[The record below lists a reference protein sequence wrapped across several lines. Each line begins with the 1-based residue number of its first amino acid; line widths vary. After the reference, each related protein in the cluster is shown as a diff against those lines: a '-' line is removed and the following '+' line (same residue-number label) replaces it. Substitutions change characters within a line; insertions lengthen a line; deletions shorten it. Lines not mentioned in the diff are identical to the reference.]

1 MSLTF
6 GETAGS
12 GDIIMLILAVGVA
25 IILLVLGFLVW
36 KLLQM
41 SKAEPEESAEMKALF
56 EEFKR
61 DKEDRHRQQ
70 ESLKTELRESSKHLR
85 DEFYRVN
92 KTVDTKLTES
102 SKQLNDRLDKSSTV
116 IGGLQK
122 ELGKMGE
129 IGSKI
134 ENLDKI
140 LRAPKGRGSMGEEGL
155 EEILGSVFPQNLWE
169 RQYALGTGATVD
181 AVVKTN
187 NGIIPIDAKFPLP
200 AFEMIVNAETPE
212 DLATGQKEFQKAL
225 KARINEVTKYIKPE
239 LDTLDFAVLFLPSE
253 SIYYEAAIRSR
264 EIYEY
269 SRDKKVLLTGP
280 NTLVYVLQVI
290 LSAYQSQEFAK
301 QAQAALS
308 QLSGVKRQAL
318 KLDEAVRLTS
328 THLGRATT
336 QISTVQTENDKLQ
349 NQIEKVSSLDVS
361 SQSEVI
367 ESEEPTSLL

>member
-1 MSLTF
+1 
-6 GETAGS
+6 
-12 GDIIMLILAVGVA
+12 
-25 IILLVLGFLVW
+25 
-36 KLLQM
+36 
-41 SKAEPEESAEMKALF
+41 
-56 EEFKR
+56 
-61 DKEDRHRQQ
+61 
-70 ESLKTELRESSKHLR
+70 
-85 DEFYRVN
+85 
-92 KTVDTKLTES
+92 
-102 SKQLNDRLDKSSTV
+102 
-116 IGGLQK
+116 
-122 ELGKMGE
+122 MGE